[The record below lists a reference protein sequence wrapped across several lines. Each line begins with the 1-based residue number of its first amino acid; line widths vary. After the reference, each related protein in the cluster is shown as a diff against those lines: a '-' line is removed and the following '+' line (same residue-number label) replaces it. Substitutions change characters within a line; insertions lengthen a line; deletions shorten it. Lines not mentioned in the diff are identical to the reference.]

1 MAVYSTNQ
9 NRHFFVAKKKV
20 DSVDQ
25 LKEVGDF
32 TIGHT
37 MNGESYL
44 TFMGPDTPIRTDLI
58 KNIEY
63 TKVTMAGDQR
73 RRLKK
78 TVVALDPNVCGGEP
92 VVGQDYVIRIM
103 IDNLYG
109 TGIATVKNGVAHAFA
124 GMSAGDLY
132 KKLAES
138 LNMNLSKEGTPLFK
152 VEASA
157 DGVTITEEEQPW
169 HLGTMKQ
176 EPVLFKVYCSPIT
189 YQGNEVLWAKLE
201 KDGSTKL
208 ENSDV
213 IVGNGKRIADLE
225 WFCMGERGDQYRNN
239 GFPNVIPTTYLI
251 DPSKEYNTLDVH
263 FAFRDTGVNSYKS
276 EKDIII
282 VEEAGGSS
290 PSVLHTIRQNIL
302 SPSPDPVAPDPGA

>member
-9 NRHFFVAKKKV
+9 NRHFFVAKRKV

-25 LKEVGDF
+25 LREVGDF

-37 MNGESYL
+37 KNGEIYF

-58 KNIEY
+58 CVENIEY
-63 TKVTMAGDQR
+63 AKLTNAQNQQR
-73 RRLKK
+73 KLKK
-78 TVVALDPNVCGGEP
+78 TVVALDPNICGGAP

-109 TGIATVKNGVAHAFA
+109 TGVATVKNGVAHAFA
-124 GMSAGDLY
+124 GMSAEDLY

-138 LNMNLSKEGTPLFK
+138 LNKNLSKEVTPLFK

-157 DGVTITEEEQPW
+157 TGVTITEKEQPW
-169 HLGTMKQ
+169 HLGTMKH

-189 YQGNEVLWAKLE
+189 YQGDDVLWAKLE

-208 ENSDV
+208 EDSDV
-213 IVGNGKRIADLE
+213 VIGNGKRVADLE

-239 GFPNVIPTTYLI
+239 GFLNVIPTTYLV
-251 DPSKEYNTLDVH
+251 DPTKEYNTLDIH

-282 VEEAGGSS
+282 VEESTGNALS
-290 PSVLHTIRQNIL
+290 TIETELKTLGIIK
-302 SPSPDPVAPDPGA
+302 D

>member
-37 MNGESYL
+37 KNGEIYF

-58 KNIEY
+58 CKKDVEY
-63 TKVTMAGDQR
+63 VKLTKAKDQQR
-73 RRLKK
+73 KLKK
-78 TVVALDPNVCGGEP
+78 TVVALDPNICGGAP

-103 IDNLYG
+103 IDNLYN
-109 TGIATVKNGVAHAFA
+109 TGVATVKNGVAHAFA
-124 GMSAGDLY
+124 GMSAEDLY

-138 LNMNLSKEGTPLFK
+138 LNKNLSKEVTPLFK

-157 DGVTITEEEQPW
+157 SGVTITEVEQPW

-189 YQGNEVLWAKLE
+189 YQGDEVLWAKLE

-208 ENSDV
+208 EDSDIV
-213 IVGNGKRIADLE
+213 VGNGKRIADLE

-251 DPSKEYNTLDVH
+251 DPAKEYNTLDIH

-282 VEEAGGSS
+282 VEESTGNALSAIETEFKALGS
-290 PSVLHTIRQNIL
+290 LQI
-302 SPSPDPVAPDPGA
+302 D